1 MAGKGIVFDIQK
13 FAIHDGP
20 GIRTTVFL
28 KGCPLRCLWCHN
40 PESHEALPEI
50 SFLPDKCI
58 GCDWCFQQ
66 CPTGAHRMEE
76 GKHIL
81 DRDKCLRCG
90 KCAEQCYAGAC
101 SVIGKAMTVAET
113 LAEVLK
119 DRPFYETSGGGMTI
133 SGGEP
138 MQQFE
143 FTRELLKSAKVSKL
157 HNCIETCGFAPIE
170 RYLDILPDV
179 DLFLYDLKETD
190 PVRHREYTDVPL
202 QPILDN
208 LTALIRA
215 GANIILRCPII
226 PGLNDRDEHFH
237 AIAEIAR
244 QHPQIMAINLMPY
257 HPLGE
262 SKARR
267 IGKNSALSNLSFPDA
282 TAVAMWIETIQ
293 AATSIPVTQG

>member
-1 MAGKGIVFDIQK
+1 MSEKGIVFDIQK

-50 SFLPDKCI
+50 SFLADKCI
-58 GCDWCFQQ
+58 ACGWCFQQ
-66 CPTGAHRMEE
+66 CPAGAHRMED

-81 DRDKCLRCG
+81 DRNKCQRCG
-90 KCAEQCYAGAC
+90 KCAEQCYAGAI
-101 SVIGKAMTVAET
+101 SVIGKAMTTEKV

-119 DRPFYETSGGGMTI
+119 DKPFYENSGGGMTV

-143 FTRELLKSAKVSKL
+143 FTRELLKSAKAAGL
-157 HNCIETCGFAPIE
+157 HNCIETCGFAPLE
-170 RYLDILPDV
+170 RYLEILPDV

-190 PVRHREYTDVPL
+190 PVRHSEYTGVPL

-208 LTALIRA
+208 LTALARA
-215 GANIILRCPII
+215 GANIVLRCPII
-226 PGLNDRDEHFH
+226 PGLNDRDEHFS

-244 QHPQIMAINLMPY
+244 QHPQITSINLMPY

-267 IGKNSALSNLSFPDA
+267 IGKTSTLPNLSFPDDKTVDA
-282 TAVAMWIETIQ
+282 WLQTIRNN
-293 AATSIPVTQG
+293 TDVPVLKG